1 MAIYLENFQPIKF
14 AAYLESQGIQSTLI
28 ELPITTHTATA
39 AAQAVGCDLSQ
50 IVKSLVF
57 TGHETGLS
65 ILVLVSGPNKADI
78 QRLSEIVGEKVQLAD
93 KETVLAVS
101 GYPVGAVPPAGLITT
116 LPTIIDEDLGAH
128 SKVWVSGGSDHS
140 LVALS
145 FQELCHLTNGKVTTV
160 NRSLARPV
168 IIAPYDREWVTK
180 YEGEKLRIQVAMG
193 AHIKGIEHIGSTAI
207 PGLPAKPIID
217 ILGGITSLI
226 DAPSFIPH
234 LEEIGY
240 CYIPE
245 YEAQLPQRRYLTLA
259 EAGYEVIHLHI
270 VEITSQFWRD
280 HLVFRDRLRSNN
292 GLRDAY
298 GSLKTELAIKYGNDR
313 VGYTNAKVEFIH
325 KVLHQE

>member
-1 MAIYLENFQPIKF
+1 M
-14 AAYLESQGIQSTLI
+14 
-28 ELPITTHTATA
+28 
-39 AAQAVGCDLSQ
+39 
-50 IVKSLVF
+50 
-57 TGHETGLS
+57 
-65 ILVLVSGPNKADI
+65 
-78 QRLSEIVGEKVQLAD
+78 
-93 KETVLAVS
+93 
-101 GYPVGAVPPAGLITT
+101 
-116 LPTIIDEDLGAH
+116 
-128 SKVWVSGGSDHS
+128 
-140 LVALS
+140 VALS
-145 FQELCHLTNGKVTTV
+145 FQELCLLTNGKVTTI

-168 IIAPYDREWVTK
+168 IIAPYDPEWITK
-180 YEGEKLRIQVAMG
+180 YEGEKLRIEVAMG
-193 AHIKGIEHIGSTAI
+193 AYIRGIEHIGSTAI

-245 YEAQLPQRRYLTLA
+245 YEAQLPQRRYLTRA

-280 HLVFRDRLRSNN
+280 HLAFRDRLCSNN
-292 GLRDAY
+292 SLRDAY

-325 KVLHQE
+325 KALHQE